1 MMQILVHNYS
11 TMQVTPEENPGA
23 PGRSSAPADLAEAE
37 AAAETP
43 PHLPVLYLDEA
54 LVVIH
59 KPSGL
64 LVHRTG
70 LDAGERWFAVQ
81 LLRDQLGGRHVY
93 PVHRLDKG
101 TSGVLVFAL
110 SSSDAAAVAGQFAA
124 HTIGKRYLAVVRG
137 WPPEAGAIEHPLT
150 HETKDPQPAL
160 TRFRTLERITLP
172 LQADRYPESR
182 YALVEACPETGRTHQ
197 IRRHLKHLGHP
208 IVGDTTHGVGAH
220 NRLWRSA
227 FGCHRMLLACTGL
240 ELVHPRSGAPL
251 MLEAAAAESFAT
263 AWEQARR
270 MSLPCGT
277 LNATFAP

>member
-1 MMQILVHNYS
+1 
-11 TMQVTPEENPGA
+11 
-23 PGRSSAPADLAEAE
+23 
-37 AAAETP
+37 
-43 PHLPVLYLDEA
+43 
-54 LVVIH
+54 
-59 KPSGL
+59 
-64 LVHRTG
+64 
-70 LDAGERWFAVQ
+70 
-81 LLRDQLGGRHVY
+81 
-93 PVHRLDKG
+93 
-101 TSGVLVFAL
+101 VLVFAL

-182 YALVEACPETGRTHQ
+182 YALVEAYPETGRTHQ
-197 IRRHLKHLGHP
+197 IRRHMKHLGNP

-251 MLEAAAAESFAT
+251 MLEAAAAESFAMP
-263 AWEQARR
+263 WEQARR

>member
-11 TMQVTPEENPGA
+11 TMQATPEKNT
-23 PGRSSAPADLAEAE
+23 ADAE
-37 AAAETP
+37 AADAP
-43 PHLPVLYLDEA
+43 PPYLPVLYQDEA
-54 LVVIH
+54 VVVVH

-81 LLRDQLGGRHVY
+81 LLRDQLGGCHVF

-110 SSSDAAAVAGQFAA
+110 SSSDAAAVAKQFAF
-124 HTIGKRYLAVVRG
+124 HTVGKRYLAVVRG
-137 WPPEAGAIEHPLT
+137 WPPEAGTIDHPLT

-160 TRFRTLERITLP
+160 TRFRTLERLTLP
-172 LQADRYPESR
+172 LRADRYPESR

-227 FGCHRMLLACTGL
+227 FGCHRMLLACTAL
-240 ELVHPRSGAPL
+240 EFAHPRTGERL
-251 MLEAAAAESFAT
+251 VQEATPENSFAT

-270 MSLPCGT
+270 MSLACGT
-277 LNATFAP
+277 LGAVPAP

>member
-1 MMQILVHNYS
+1 MQTTN
-11 TMQVTPEENPGA
+11 EENPERTRQSA
-23 PGRSSAPADLAEAE
+23 DTLPQSAESPEAAPAD
-37 AAAETP
+37 ETP
-43 PHLPVLYLDEA
+43 PHLPVLYQDEA
-54 LVVIH
+54 VVAVH

-81 LLRDQLGGRHVY
+81 LLRDQLGGRHVF

-110 SSSDAAAVAGQFAA
+110 SSSDAAAVATQFAS
-124 HTIGKRYLAVVRG
+124 HTVGKRYLAVVRG
-137 WPPEAGAIEHPLT
+137 WPPDAGTIDHPLT

-172 LQADRYPESR
+172 LRADRYPESR

-208 IVGDTTHGVGAH
+208 IAGDTTHGVGAH

-227 FGCHRMLLACTGL
+227 FGCHRMLLACTAL
-240 ELVHPRSGAPL
+240 EFAHPRSGERLAL
-251 MLEAAAAESFAT
+251 AAAPESSFVQ

-270 MSLPCGT
+270 MSLGCGT
-277 LNATFAP
+277 LAAVTAP

>member
-11 TMQVTPEENPGA
+11 NMQVIPEENAGEEGLPA
-23 PGRSSAPADLAEAE
+23 PEAP
-37 AAAETP
+37 AETP
-43 PHLPVLYLDEA
+43 PQLPVLYQDEA
-54 LVVIH
+54 LVAIH

-137 WPPEAGAIEHPLT
+137 WPPEAGTIDHLLT

-160 TRFRTLERITLP
+160 TRYRTLERLTLP

-240 ELVHPRSGAPL
+240 ELAHPRSGAPL
-251 MLEAAAAESFAT
+251 VLEAAPAESFAE

-270 MSLPCGT
+270 MSLPSGT
-277 LNATFAP
+277 LVADAAP

>member
-11 TMQVTPEENPGA
+11 TMQVTPEENAA
-23 PGRSSAPADLAEAE
+23 PEGEASV
-37 AAAETP
+37 AATNETP
-43 PHLPVLYLDEA
+43 PDLAVLYQDDA
-54 LVVIH
+54 VVAVH

-81 LLRDQLGGRHVY
+81 LLRDQLGGRHVF

-110 SSSDAAAVAGQFAA
+110 SSSDAAAVAAQFAT
-124 HTIGKRYLAVVRG
+124 HTVGKRYLAVVRG
-137 WPPEAGAIEHPLT
+137 WPPEAGSIDHPLT

-160 TRFRTLERITLP
+160 TRYRTLERITLP
-172 LQADRYPESR
+172 LRADRYPESR

-208 IVGDTTHGVGAH
+208 IAGDTTHGVGAH

-227 FGCHRMLLACTGL
+227 FGCHRLLLACTAL
-240 ELVHPRSGAPL
+240 ELRHPRTGEPL
-251 MLEAAAAESFAT
+251 RLEAPPAESFAEP
-263 AWEQARR
+263 WEQARR
-270 MSLPCGT
+270 VSLPCGT
-277 LNATFAP
+277 LAADATP

>member
-1 MMQILVHNYS
+1 
-11 TMQVTPEENPGA
+11 MQVIPEENTAGD
-23 PGRSSAPADLAEAE
+23 RQSADNLPLPAGLPEVELAD
-37 AAAETP
+37 ETP
-43 PHLPVLYLDEA
+43 PHLPVLYQDEA
-54 LVVIH
+54 LVAIH

-110 SSSDAAAVAGQFAA
+110 SSSDAAAVAAQFAA

-137 WPPEAGAIEHPLT
+137 WPPEAGTIDHPLT

-160 TRFRTLERITLP
+160 TRYRTLERITLP

-208 IVGDTTHGVGAH
+208 IAGDTTHGVGAH

-240 ELVHPRSGAPL
+240 GLLHPRSGAPL
-251 MLEAAAAESFAT
+251 VLEAAPAESFARPL
-263 AWEQARR
+263 AEARR
-270 MSLPCGT
+270 MSLESGT
-277 LNATFAP
+277 LGEPTAP

>member
-1 MMQILVHNYS
+1 
-11 TMQVTPEENPGA
+11 MQVNLEE
-23 PGRSSAPADLAEAE
+23 STESAYQSADALALPAGLPEAE
-37 AAAETP
+37 ATAETP

-54 LVVIH
+54 LVAIH

-70 LDAGERWFAVQ
+70 LD
-81 LLRDQLGGRHVY
+81 VY

-110 SSSDAAAVAGQFAA
+110 SSSDAAAVAAQFAA

-137 WPPEAGAIEHPLT
+137 WPPEAGTIDHPLT

-160 TRFRTLERITLP
+160 TRYRTLERITLP
-172 LQADRYPESR
+172 LRADRYPESR

-208 IVGDTTHGVGAH
+208 IAGDTTHGVGAH

-227 FGCHRMLLACTGL
+227 LGCHRMLLACTGL
-240 ELVHPRSGAPL
+240 DLLHPRSGAPL
-251 MLEAAAAESFAT
+251 VLQAASAESFALP
-263 AWEQARR
+263 WEQARR
-270 MSLPCGT
+270 MSLQSGT
-277 LNATFAP
+277 LAASVPP

>member
-240 ELVHPRSGAPL
+240 ELVHPRSGALL
-251 MLEAAAAESFAT
+251 MLEAAAAESFAM

>member
-1 MMQILVHNYS
+1 
-11 TMQVTPEENPGA
+11 MQVIPEENTAGA
-23 PGRSSAPADLAEAE
+23 RQSADNLPLPAGLPEGELAD
-37 AAAETP
+37 ETP
-43 PHLPVLYLDEA
+43 PHLPVLYQDEA
-54 LVVIH
+54 LVAIH

-110 SSSDAAAVAGQFAA
+110 SSSDAAAVAAQFAA

-137 WPPEAGAIEHPLT
+137 WPPEAGTIDHPLT
-150 HETKDPQPAL
+150 HETKEPQPAL
-160 TRFRTLERITLP
+160 TRYRTLERLALP
-172 LQADRYPESR
+172 LRADRYPESR

-227 FGCHRMLLACTGL
+227 FAGHRMLLACTGL
-240 ELVHPRSGAPL
+240 DLVHPRSGAPL
-251 MLEAAAAESFAT
+251 VLEAAPAESFARPL
-263 AWEQARR
+263 AEARR
-270 MSLPCGT
+270 MSLESGT
-277 LNATFAP
+277 LADTVPP